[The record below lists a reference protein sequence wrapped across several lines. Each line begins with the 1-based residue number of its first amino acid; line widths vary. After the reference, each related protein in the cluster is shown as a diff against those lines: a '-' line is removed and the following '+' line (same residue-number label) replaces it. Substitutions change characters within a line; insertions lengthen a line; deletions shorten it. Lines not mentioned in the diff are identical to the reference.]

1 MSSSYGKV
9 QLKII
14 PGSALDKAIQTKKK
28 LKIKKGSDLD
38 KALKKKKPMKI
49 KVKKGS
55 DLEKALKKKKQKK
68 ESKPEA
74 PKVVTEAPENLYMY
88 YDPRT
93 KAEFAKDERVAKNT
107 RFIFGTDVRI
117 GLIDMLEKGDIR
129 DGSTFLGSVSDK
141 IKTYEETIRQY
152 LKGGAPPPFDPTPYS
167 QKKPDHPTRQEMR
180 NLIDEYEELKKL
192 KKNYLDTFEK
202 RKATVPLLKYKK
214 EIVNKKAEY
223 VLVESSKVSVPQGFK
238 RIKLNSEQLRRFKGK
253 TNPQTRNVTVSS
265 LKFASGFNPKLYR
278 TPEEAK
284 KHFF

>member
-1 MSSSYGKV
+1 M
-9 QLKII
+9 
-14 PGSALDKAIQTKKK
+14 TKKK
-28 LKIKKGSDLD
+28 SAQKIFKRRS
-38 KALKKKKPMKI
+38 A
-49 KVKKGS
+49 
-55 DLEKALKKKKQKK
+55 
-68 ESKPEA
+68 
-74 PKVVTEAPENLYMY
+74 
-88 YDPRT
+88 
-93 KAEFAKDERVAKNT
+93 
-107 RFIFGTDVRI
+107 
-117 GLIDMLEKGDIR
+117 
-129 DGSTFLGSVSDK
+129 
-141 IKTYEETIRQY
+141 
-152 LKGGAPPPFDPTPYS
+152 PPFDPTPYS

-253 TNPQTRNVTVSS
+253 TNPQTRNTTVSS
-265 LKFASGFNPKLYR
+265 LKFASGMNPKLYR